1 MQTKANVI
9 NECKRE
15 IEFDISADELK
26 PHFDKAYLAYRNKI
40 TVPGFRKGKAP
51 ISLIKRTYGDAIEH
65 DALEDIASGFFNAYL
80 KEKDMSILG
89 EGIITDMN
97 YRPGGNLSFK
107 ISFETKP
114 QFELKN
120 YRGISVSKPMYEV
133 DDTMVE
139 EEIKYQQAKHAAYVK
154 ADKAENENFVV
165 TVESQKLDK
174 NGFPLI
180 GYKQENIKFFLNDEN
195 LNKELK
201 SQLMNI
207 SPGETR
213 TVTLKKDNDAEPE
226 TYTLR
231 AQKVEK
237 IVHPELGEEF
247 FRKVAKQDIQSLN
260 DFKKFIR
267 EDLERVYNRVS
278 EQELEN
284 NIISELIRTNE
295 VPVPE
300 VLVEKILNSRLED
313 IRKNNP
319 KRQLPDGFDIEE
331 FKKTNRVDAI
341 LQVKWYLMK
350 EHVIEMEKMEVS
362 DEEIEKAA
370 QEYASKYSLPIDKV
384 RSSFRKNE
392 RLRHDLLDA
401 KVMELLKHEAVIKEV
416 KQSPE
421 TESKIY
427 A

>member
-65 DALEDIASGFFNAYL
+65 DALEDIASEFFNAYL
-80 KEKDMSILG
+80 KENDMDILG
-89 EGIITDMN
+89 EGIIMDMN
-97 YRPGGNLSFK
+97 YKHGGNLSFK

-120 YRGISVSKPMYEV
+120 YKGISVSKPMYEV

-154 ADKAENENFVV
+154 AEKAESENFAV

-180 GYKQENIKFFLNDEN
+180 GYKQGNIKFFLNDEN
-195 LNKELK
+195 LNEELK
-201 SQLMNI
+201 SKLMNI
-207 SPGETR
+207 SPGDAR
-213 TVTLKKDNDAEPE
+213 TVTLKKGNDEEPE
-226 TYTLR
+226 TYTIK
-231 AQKVEK
+231 AQKVER
-237 IVHPELGEEF
+237 IVYPELDAEF
-247 FRKVAKQDIQSLN
+247 FRKVAKQDIQTLN
-260 DFKKFIR
+260 EFKKFIR
-267 EDLERVYNRVS
+267 EDLERVYNRIS

-284 NIISELIRTNE
+284 NIISELIRSNE

-319 KRQLPDGFDIEE
+319 KRQLPEGFDIEE

-341 LQVKWYLMK
+341 LQVKWYLIK
-350 EHVIEMEKMEVS
+350 EQVIEMEKMEVR

-370 QEYASKYSLPIDKV
+370 QEYASKYGLPIDKV

-392 RLRHDLLDA
+392 RLKHDLLDG
-401 KVMELLKHEAVIKEV
+401 KVMEFLKQQAVIKEI
-416 KQSPE
+416 KQSAE